1 MNTKRANTLMRR
13 AVLAMPFVLL
23 VICRVFNVAF
33 KWIVCFGKYCNI
45 ALGLARLRFVVK
57 KHLNI
62 LG

>member
-1 MNTKRANTLMRR
+1 MRR